1 MRVRH
6 CLLPLALGVMLNH
19 PALAQE
25 EGRSL
30 PDLSAYDNASDP
42 HATGGATSPAPMD
55 AEGGPVLPSLPGLFE
70 QALRHDA
77 DLSQQRYQLEAT
89 RQDIPKAQ
97 AGLLPQLEASASYN
111 YQESENYYT
120 DNPSYDPGSERVNP
134 DYEARYQGRT
144 KDTVWQV
151 QLTQPLFSVERWR
164 QVDKAEAQV
173 EASEFKLAVGERD
186 LALKVSEA
194 YLNAF
199 LASRKL
205 GLLDSK
211 RESLKAK
218 SRQAQRSYDL
228 GVGDRI
234 NVLEA
239 QSRLDQ
245 AIADQVKAEN
255 ELSNALSDLQ
265 RLTGRLPD
273 FGAPTLGDLTQ
284 ADVDAAW
291 NDTDTWLERAKTNLQ
306 VKLARAQRRAAQVDT
321 GVRSAGHYPELNLN
335 VSYSDRS
342 SNDPFRESQDTSA
355 SLQLSVPIYQGGYT
369 SADVRQGEL
378 TAKARQ
384 AAVTNELN
392 LARQE
397 ARKRLRSLQ
406 GGVRQLEALQQS
418 IQSSRLFLEAAE
430 KGENLGIRDLV
441 DVLDARAELY
451 DLRIQFVEAL
461 RQYLLDD
468 LNLQAAVGDL
478 GTPDLVDA
486 MALLGRITGK
496 DVNDP
501 ENKR

>member
-6 CLLPLALGVMLNH
+6 CLLPLALGIALNH

-25 EGRSL
+25 EGRTL
-30 PDLSAYDNASDP
+30 PDLSAYDNATDNFP
-42 HATGGATSPAPMD
+42 TSPAPMD
-55 AEGGPVLPSLPGLFE
+55 AEGSAALPSLPRLFE

-77 DLSQQRYQLEAT
+77 GLSQQRYQLEGT

-97 AGLLPQLEASASYN
+97 AGLLPQVEASASYN

-120 DNPSYDPGSERVNP
+120 DNPSYDPANDRVNP

-173 EASEFKLAVGERD
+173 EAGELKLAVGERD
-186 LALKVSEA
+186 LALKVAEA

-205 GLLDSK
+205 GLLESK
-211 RESLKAK
+211 RESLKAQ

-273 FGAPTLGDLTQ
+273 FGAPTLGDLNQ
-284 ADVDAAW
+284 ADVDATW
-291 NDTDTWLERAKTNLQ
+291 DDTDTWLERAKTNLQ
-306 VKLARAQRRAAQVDT
+306 VQLARAQRRAAQVDT

-335 VSYSDRS
+335 VSYSDRA

-369 SADVRQGEL
+369 FADVRQGEL
-378 TAKARQ
+378 TAKASQ

-397 ARKRLRSLQ
+397 ARKRLRSLR

-430 KGENLGIRDLV
+430 KGEQLGLRDLV
-441 DVLDARAELY
+441 DVLDARANLY
-451 DLRIQFVEAL
+451 DLRIQFVEGVC
-461 RQYLLDD
+461 QYLLDD

-478 GTPDLVDA
+478 GTADLVDA
-486 MALLGRITGK
+486 MTLLGRITGK
-496 DVNDP
+496 YVNDS